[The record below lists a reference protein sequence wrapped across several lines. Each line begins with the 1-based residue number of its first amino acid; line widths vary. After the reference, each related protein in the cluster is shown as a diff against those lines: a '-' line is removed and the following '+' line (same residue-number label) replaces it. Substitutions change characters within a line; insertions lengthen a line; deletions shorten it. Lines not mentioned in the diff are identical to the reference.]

1 MINGIKNKSGALIF
15 LASVQCFGKFLFLV
29 ESPVADVPS
38 SVSKIFNKELRH
50 LLMFIN
56 RQDSKDKAKNK
67 TKHTA
72 TPRCDGTTR
81 QAWHHNIRGESPN
94 SLTITVH
101 KNYIYCE
108 EEPFQTLDAPQMWLV
123 RKLEA
128 SV

>member
-1 MINGIKNKSGALIF
+1 MV
-15 LASVQCFGKFLFLV
+15 SVQCFGKFLFLV
-29 ESPVADVPS
+29 ESPVADALS
-38 SVSKIFNKELRH
+38 SVSKIFNKKLRH

-67 TKHTA
+67 TKHAA

-81 QAWHHNIRGESPN
+81 QAWHSKIRGESPN

-101 KNYIYCE
+101 KNYIHCE
-108 EEPFQTLDAPQMWLV
+108 QEPFQTLDAQQMWPV
-123 RKLEA
+123 RKLEV

>member
-1 MINGIKNKSGALIF
+1 M
-15 LASVQCFGKFLFLV
+15 
-29 ESPVADVPS
+29 ESSVADTAS

-67 TKHTA
+67 TKHAA

-81 QAWHHNIRGESPN
+81 QAWHSKIMRESPN

-108 EEPFQTLDAPQMWLV
+108 QEPFQTLDAQQMWLE
-123 RKLEA
+123 RKLE
-128 SV
+128 VNV